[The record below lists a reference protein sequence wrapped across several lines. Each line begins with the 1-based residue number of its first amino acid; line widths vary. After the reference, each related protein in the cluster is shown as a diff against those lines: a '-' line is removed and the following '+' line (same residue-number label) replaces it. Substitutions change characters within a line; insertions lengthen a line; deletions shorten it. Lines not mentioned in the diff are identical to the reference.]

1 MNTGYILLATAVV
14 AGGAGLFVANTEN
27 EKIKKLIGKG
37 KKTEPIK
44 AVPVKTNTGSGSY
57 SSSNT
62 GYNTANGISSRSPKS
77 DISRLQNAL
86 ISAGHLAPT
95 QRTRAGKT
103 VSSADGIWG
112 NDTNIAVSKAGL
124 SVPVSELQLNSLTR
138 NSGSS
143 SSSATQIQSNADIT
157 KYIADELKS
166 VWSIDYST
174 IHDTLKPLK
183 KSDIKEIDT
192 IYRREY
198 NEKGLKQMFQSTDKG
213 GKVSVSTFSSRAI
226 LELFADAGLSGLGEL
241 AEVRTRHN
249 CTVVDEKK
257 GHIVVGKN
265 LILGTVLKSNS
276 EKTLIQTIDGKQ
288 VLANT
293 DDLVNHN

>member
-37 KKTEPIK
+37 KKTAPIK
-44 AVPVKTNTGSGSY
+44 AVPIKTNTGSGSY
-57 SSSNT
+57 SNSNT
-62 GYNTANGISSRSPKS
+62 GYNTANGISPRSPKS
-77 DISRLQNAL
+77 DIIRLQNAL

-95 QRTRAGKT
+95 QRTRTGKT

-112 NDTNIAVSKAGL
+112 NDTNIAISKAGL
-124 SVPVSELQLNSLTR
+124 NPPVSELQLNSLTR
-138 NSGSS
+138 NSSS
-143 SSSATQIQSNADIT
+143 TSSSANVIQSNADIT
-157 KYIADELKS
+157 KYIANELKS

-174 IHDTLKPLK
+174 IHDTLKPLR

-198 NEKGLKQMFQSTDKG
+198 NEKGLKQMFQTTDKG
-213 GKVSVSTFSSRAI
+213 GKVSFQTISSKAI
-226 LELFADAGLSGLGEL
+226 LELFEDAGLSGLGEL
-241 AEVRTRHN
+241 GEVRTKHN
-249 CTVVDEKK
+249 CTIVDEKK

-265 LILGTVLKSNS
+265 LVLGTVLQSNS

-288 VLANT
+288 IIANT
-293 DDLVNHN
+293 KDLISHQ